1 MESLGQRQ
9 GCLWSNRVMSPL
21 LSMMDFN
28 SYSYLLRTPDWF
40 HCTSQYWVSSQKCTN
55 IWWKTIFH
63 WWLKLLINECEECF
77 LLWVLPG
84 FVAFVN
90 CLISFGIIF
99 MVLFFFLFLIT
110 VISYL
115 LKPQTS
121 IYINSLPV
129 FKIITFCLSHIKCLF
144 SSVLPLSRLKKF
156 WCLDVLNF
164 IQYKILIIS
173 SWSNEIPLLFF

>member
-1 MESLGQRQ
+1 MENNISL
-9 GCLWSNRVMSPL
+9 MI
-21 LSMMDFN
+21 
-28 SYSYLLRTPDWF
+28 
-40 HCTSQYWVSSQKCTN
+40 K
-55 IWWKTIFH
+55 I
-63 WWLKLLINECEECF
+63 LINECECF
-77 LLWVLPG
+77 PLWVLPG
-84 FVAFVN
+84 FIAFVN

-129 FKIITFCLSHIKCLF
+129 FKIITFCVLHIRCLF

-156 WCLDVLNF
+156 LMSWILFNIKHWSFPHDQMKYHCYFSKFREVTEG
-164 IQYKILIIS
+164 LIIS
-173 SWSNEIPLLFF
+173 PPIQPLLIIKKN